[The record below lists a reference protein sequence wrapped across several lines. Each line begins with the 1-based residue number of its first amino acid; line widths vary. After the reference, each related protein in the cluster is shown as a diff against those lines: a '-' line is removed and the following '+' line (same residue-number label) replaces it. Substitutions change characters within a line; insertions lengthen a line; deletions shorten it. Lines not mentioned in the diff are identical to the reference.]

1 MAGDLDARQELPAKL
16 DPVIG
21 EDIYVEQIIRNLV
34 GNAAKYS
41 PQGTKVRIVAE
52 QVEEEVT
59 VRVLDRGPGIR
70 GEDEERLFALF
81 YRAPS
86 TAQQA
91 SGAGIGLFVCDQLVR
106 AMGGRLWAWARDGGG
121 SEFGFALR
129 RYGEDDDIALAP
141 PQDVLAH
148 DFGEVDGARDG
159 LDRVAR
165 NGTSPHPPVPLQ
177 VVGSSDGDDDDVAVR
192 DLPRRAERGR

>member
-1 MAGDLDARQELPAKL
+1 M
-16 DPVIG
+16 
-21 EDIYVEQIIRNLV
+21 VE
-34 GNAAKYS
+34 
-41 PQGTKVRIVAE
+41 IVAE
-52 QVEEEVT
+52 QDEEEVT

-106 AMGGRLWAWARDGGG
+106 AMGGRLWARARDGGG

-148 DFGEVDGARDG
+148 GFGRGQTTLATAWTVSRQ
-159 LDRVAR
+159 R
-165 NGTSPHPPVPLQ
+165 
-177 VVGSSDGDDDDVAVR
+177 DVAAPAR
-192 DLPRRAERGR
+192 PAPGRGQSRW